1 MKKNIFKKA
10 SVANKGQNCRTA
22 VETSAKH
29 AIKRKLGKTRAAS
42 QSCAERYLRCISGY
56 EKGVC
61 ATGVVIVVHCSCYIK
76 GHELQGGDVPGQA
89 AVAVV

>member
-1 MKKNIFKKA
+1 MFKERTTSQEVKL
-10 SVANKGQNCRTA
+10 CRLLFRISED
-22 VETSAKH
+22 VVV
-29 AIKRKLGKTRAAS
+29 
-42 QSCAERYLRCISGY
+42 QQVYLRCISGY

-76 GHELQGGDVPGQA
+76 GHELQGWDVPGQA